1 MNRFLRRTVGSLM
14 GFVLVIALPLAG
26 AALVGREVT
35 DYLEFPPLTRHVAHA
50 PFSWP
55 FFILLAFGIAAA
67 LFPFLRRAF
76 THLRPT
82 PIRLGPEPA
91 IRNPQ
96 SAIRT
101 LRFPWWGWL
110 GFGVGAAAWIL
121 AWNRFPW
128 FESLQSHTFAP
139 LWFSYILVVNAVVRM
154 RSGEC
159 PLTRQPARY
168 LALFPLSAGF
178 WWLFEFLNRFV
189 QNWWYQGVVGFSP
202 VEYVLFAS
210 VSFSTVLPAVSATA
224 ALLGTFGRLTD
235 PFADWQRVRMPAG
248 ATAIAVF
255 ICGTLGTAGL
265 GIWPDYLF
273 PLVWVAPLLL
283 ALAIGGRPLFAA
295 RLECGDWRPVVCWT
309 LAALVCGFFWEMWN
323 FFSLARWIYA
333 VPFVNR
339 FHLFE
344 MPVLG
349 YAGYLPFGLECA
361 VVAGWLLRDFEPG
374 TERLPS
380 ANRKEES

>member
-1 MNRFLRRTVGSLM
+1 MNRLLRRTVGSLM
-14 GFVLVIALPLAG
+14 GLVLVIALPLVG
-26 AALVGREVT
+26 AALAGREVT
-35 DYLEFPPLTRHVAHA
+35 DYLEFPPLTQHVAHA

-55 FFILLAFGIAAA
+55 FFIALAFLIAAT
-67 LFPFLRRAF
+67 LLPFLRRG
-76 THLRPT
+76 
-82 PIRLGPEPA
+82 LGKRRSASVQSRGSE

-96 SAIRT
+96 SAIRNS
-101 LRFPWWGWL
+101 LFPWWGWL
-110 GFGVGAAAWIL
+110 GLALGAAAWVL

-128 FESLQSHTFAP
+128 FKPLQPHTFAP

-159 PLTRQPARY
+159 PLTRQPTRY

-178 WWLFEFLNRFV
+178 WWLFEYLNRFV
-189 QNWWYQGVVGFSP
+189 QNWWYRGVVGFSP

-235 PFADWQRVRMPAG
+235 PFADWQRVRMPSG
-248 ATAIAVF
+248 VTAIA
-255 ICGTLGTAGL
+255 ILACGVLGTIGL

-323 FFSLARWIYA
+323 FFSLAQWIYT

-380 ANRKEES
+380 ANRKEKS